1 MADEIKRGDIY
12 WIAAEEGDSVWS
24 DEPTKCRPGVIVS
37 NDKGN
42 MFSSY
47 VVVVYTTTRTK
58 KPLATHFETD
68 STPVRSTVM
77 CEDIYTIKKDRLTE
91 YIGSLTDDEVE
102 TLNKCLAVE
111 LALDCEAKDTAD
123 VAELK
128 KELDFYKQVYNKIID
143 KLVG

>member
-12 WIAAEEGDSVWS
+12 WIAAEEGDSVGS
-24 DEPTKCRPGVIVS
+24 DELTKFRPGVIIS
-37 NDKGN
+37 NDNGN
-42 MFSSY
+42 VFSSY

-68 STPVRSTVM
+68 STPAHSTIM
-77 CEDIYTIKKDRLTE
+77 CENIYTIKKDRLTE

-102 TLNKCLAVE
+102 TLNKFLAVE
-111 LALDCEAKDTAD
+111 LALDCDAKETAD
-123 VAELK
+123 VSELK
-128 KELDFYKQVYNKIID
+128 KELDFYKQVYNKLID